1 MMDLVPDFIKKR
13 LKKPESFTPSARS
26 QQESGGFFDQ
36 SMTKGVPRDK
46 VITGRSTVREST
58 TPPPARLQRDPGKRQ
73 RIFVLSAAIVLLVF
87 GLKIWGRTEWS
98 VEQVVLVA
106 AGAAVLSAFGLT
118 WAFRFD
124 ITRRG
129 YLTVI
134 PQPALFVFGYVLF
147 LEMFFFQR
155 FERIYEALLF
165 GALLVV
171 FMMVLGIVFLTANI
185 LNVATIKNIPLLQV
199 AQTTSYV
206 ITLFNAFFIG
216 FFIVSLGLM
225 PWYTILLLFVL
236 YWAVSFLHLAH
247 FTPDIRTTSW
257 FSLGIACVAA
267 CAGGVLLL
275 WPVDTLFRVLL
286 PTVIIYIGVG
296 IIMHDVRKA
305 LRPLIN
311 WEYFI
316 ILAIVA
322 IILISRAVWGI
333 SGYLW
338 S

>member
-1 MMDLVPDFIKKR
+1 MDFVPEFIKKK
-13 LKKPESFTPSARS
+13 LKKTESFTPTARR

-36 SMTKGVPRDK
+36 SMTKGVPRK
-46 VITGRSTVREST
+46 PMRMRSTVREETSA
-58 TPPPARLQRDPGKRQ
+58 PPPARLQRDPGKRQ

-87 GLKIWGRTEWS
+87 GLKVWGRSEWS
-98 VEQVVLVA
+98 VEQAVLVA
-106 AGAAVLSAFGLT
+106 AGASVLSVFGLM

-124 ITRRG
+124 VTRIA

-134 PQPALFVFGYVLF
+134 PQPTLFVFGYILF

-155 FERIYEALLF
+155 FERIYEAVLF
-165 GALLVV
+165 GALLIV
-171 FMMVLGIVFLTANI
+171 FLAVLGIVFLTANI

-199 AQTTSYV
+199 AQTSSYV
-206 ITLFNAFFIG
+206 ITLFNAFFIA

-225 PWYTILLLFVL
+225 PWYTAPLLLLL

-247 FTPDIRTTSW
+247 FTHDVRTAAW
-257 FSLGIACVAA
+257 FAFGIGCVSA

-296 IIMHDVRKA
+296 IIMHDIRKA

-322 IILISRAVWGI
+322 IILMSRAVWGI
-333 SGYLW
+333 GGYIW

>member
-1 MMDLVPDFIKKR
+1 MDFVPDFIKKK
-13 LKKPESFTPSARS
+13 LKRPESFVPTARR

-36 SMTKGVPRDK
+36 NMAKGVSRKPVRLEN
-46 VITGRSTVREST
+46 TVRREMF

-73 RIFVLSAAIVLLVF
+73 RIFVLSAAIVLFVF
-87 GLKIWGRTEWS
+87 GLKVWGRSEWS

-106 AGAAVLSAFGLT
+106 AGASILSVFGLM

-124 ITRRG
+124 ISRIA
-129 YLTVI
+129 YVTVI
-134 PQPALFVFGYVLF
+134 PQPALFVFGYILF

-155 FERIYEALLF
+155 FERIYEAVLF
-165 GALLVV
+165 GALLIV
-171 FMMVLGIVFLTANI
+171 FMVVLGIVFLTANI
-185 LNVATIKNIPLLQV
+185 LNVATIKKIPLLLV
-199 AQTTSYV
+199 AQTSSYV

-225 PWYTILLLFVL
+225 PWYTVSFLFML

-247 FTPDIRTTSW
+247 FTQDVGTAAW
-257 FSLGIACVAA
+257 FAFGIGCVSA

-311 WEYFI
+311 WEYFL

-322 IILISRAVWGI
+322 IILLSRAVWGI
-333 SGYLW
+333 GGHIW